1 MPVDM
6 ILGNNDDRGNFWKGL
21 AAGGA
26 GGGEIKENLVLKLST
41 PRANLILLDSLEATN
56 KVPGVLGAEQLGW
69 LKTTLDADASK
80 PVIVFVHHHPIS
92 VVPTKF
98 PGLTDHKELLECLT
112 ARKHV
117 KALLFGHTHFWTHA
131 THEGLHMVNLPP
143 TAWVF
148 EKEKPAGW
156 VDARVREHGV
166 TLAFHALDK
175 KHPDNG
181 QVLDLAW
188 R

>member
-1 MPVDM
+1 V
-6 ILGNNDDRGNFWKGL
+6 
-21 AAGGA
+21 A
-26 GGGEIKENLVLKLST
+26 EITEHHVLRLST

-56 KVPGVLGAEQLGW
+56 KVPGVLGEGQLAW
-69 LKTTLDADASK
+69 LAKTLDADASK
-80 PVIVFVHHHPIS
+80 PIIVFVHHHPIS

-98 PGLTDHKELLECLT
+98 PGLTDHKELLQCLM

-117 KALLFGHTHFWTHA
+117 KALFFGHTHFWTHA
-131 THEGLHMVNLPP
+131 TQEGLHLVNLPP

-148 EKEKPAGW
+148 AKEKPAGW
-156 VDARVREHGV
+156 VDARVRDDGV
-166 TLAFHALDK
+166 TLAIHTLDPKHAD
-175 KHPDNG
+175 HG